1 MTFKHVSLMCLSLAL
16 LFSTA
21 LLAQSK
27 ENGSIKGIVTTSDGK
42 PAAAVTIKLKNT
54 NKVGLS
60 EEDGR
65 FVLRNIKPGNYE
77 LEVTLMGFQSL
88 LQALSVKA
96 GNTTEV
102 QLKLTVSNE
111 QLQEVIVKTS
121 YNRFKTADSKD
132 VAKMSLSNLENPQVY
147 TTVSKE
153 LLQQQGLFSADE
165 AIRNSPGISKL
176 WSATNRA
183 GDGGAIFTMRG
194 FTVQSQLRNGLAG
207 AVTTTTDA
215 TNLER
220 LEIIKGP
227 SGTLYGSSLA
237 SYGGLINRV
246 TKKPYAG
253 MGGEISYATGSY
265 DLNRISADINTPLD
279 TAKTALLRINTAY
292 NSMGSFQDNGFSR
305 SFAFDPSFS
314 YKINGKLTLYV
325 ESEINHF
332 SGTTPTIYY
341 FGSSIADL
349 GVDRAD
355 KVTMDYK
362 KSYQSNDLTS
372 TSDVANFYGLIEYKI
387 SDHWKSQTNFS
398 TANNRSSGYQPYF
411 YLNAGDSSVSRYSWS
426 PEGGSHNLQIQ
437 QNFVGDFSIGSLRNR
452 IVAGLDFLNQKT
464 DINFIMPSNGFGYF
478 DVVKTRG
485 ASSNYGSFSKMT
497 LDGAYQQ
504 GQYIYASKSNY
515 YIYSAYVSD
524 VLNITDNL
532 MAMASLR
539 VDHFNSKAIYS
550 AEYDTYSQ
558 PLNQTRISPK
568 FGLVYQVVKDK
579 VSLFGNYMNGFSNP
593 SLGLSYDATRA
604 ANVSKMFKSEQ
615 ANQWEGGVKLDV
627 LDGKL
632 SITISYYNIS
642 VKDVIRSDAQHP
654 NASVQDGTQ
663 YSKGVEVEVN
673 ANPIEGFNL
682 VAGYAHNSS
691 KMEKSDADYDG
702 RRPQTAGP
710 ADLANFW
717 ASYTIPQGNAK
728 GLGIGF
734 GGNYASKNIIINS
747 ASQGVFYA
755 PSYTV
760 LNAGIYFNQPKF
772 RIAINVNNLTDKKY
786 WTGYSTITPQML
798 RQIIGSIA
806 YKF

>member
-1 MTFKHVSLMCLSLAL
+1 MTFKRLSHMCLLPAL
-16 LFSTA
+16 LFSTV
-21 LLAQSK
+21 LFAQQK
-27 ENGSIKGIVTTSDGK
+27 ETGSIKGIVTTSEGK
-42 PAAAVTIKLKNT
+42 PAASVTVKLKGT
-54 NKVGLS
+54 NKASLS
-60 EEDGR
+60 EENGT
-65 FVLRNIKPGNYE
+65 FILRNIKPGSYE
-77 LEVTLMGFQSL
+77 LEVTLMGYQNL
-88 LQALSVKA
+88 VQALSVKE
-96 GNTTEV
+96 GNMTEV
-102 QLKLTVSNE
+102 KLQLTVSSE

-121 YNRFKTADSKD
+121 LNKFKTAASKD
-132 VAKMSLSNLENPQVY
+132 VAKMPLGNLENPQVY

-165 AIRNSPGISKL
+165 AIKNSPGISKL

-183 GDGGAIFTMRG
+183 GDGGAIFTLRG

-215 TNLER
+215 ANLER

-253 MGGEISYATGSY
+253 VGGEISYAAGSY

-314 YKINGKLTLYV
+314 YKISDKLTLYA
-325 ESEINHF
+325 EAEINHF

-341 FGSSIADL
+341 FGSTIADL

-355 KVTMDYK
+355 KLTMDYK

-372 TSDVANFYGLIEYKI
+372 TSDVANFYGLIDYKL

-411 YLNAGDSSVSRYSWS
+411 YLNAGNSSITRYSWS

-437 QNFVGDFSIGSLRNR
+437 QNFVGDFMIGGLRNR

-478 DVVKTRG
+478 DVVNTTG
-485 ASSNYGSFSKMT
+485 VSSNYSSFSKMA

-504 GQYIYASKSNY
+504 GQYIYASKFND

-532 MAMASLR
+532 MAMVSLR

-550 AEYDTYSQ
+550 ADYDTSSS
-558 PLNQTRISPK
+558 PLNQTRVSPK

-593 SLGLSYDATRA
+593 SLGLSYDAATA
-604 ANVSKMFKSEQ
+604 SNVSKLFKSEQ

-627 LDGKL
+627 LEGKL
-632 SITISYYNIS
+632 SSTISYYDIS
-642 VKDVIRSDAQHP
+642 VKDVIRSDAQHA

-663 YSKGVEVEVN
+663 YSKGVEVEVI
-673 ANPIEGFNL
+673 ANPVEGFNL
-682 VAGYAHNSS
+682 IAGYAHNNS
-691 KMEKSDADYDG
+691 KMEKSDADYNG

-717 ASYTIPQGNAK
+717 GSYTIAQGKAK

-760 LNAGIYFNQPKF
+760 LNAGVYFNQPKF
-772 RIAINVNNLTDKKY
+772 RIAVNVNNLTDKKY
-786 WTGYSTITPQML
+786 WTGYSTVTPQMPS
-798 RQIIGSIA
+798 QIIGSIT